1 MKTFRAPVI
10 GGFRDVIGR
19 FWNVHPTWRR
29 TCSIRPSG
37 EVHPHGLRLEMVLE
51 RYKVLARRAGARR
64 EQRTG
69 ASLEQRRMDS
79 QIVIISYHILLESYP
94 V

>member
-1 MKTFRAPVI
+1 
-10 GGFRDVIGR
+10 
-19 FWNVHPTWRR
+19 
-29 TCSIRPSG
+29 
-37 EVHPHGLRLEMVLE
+37 MVLE